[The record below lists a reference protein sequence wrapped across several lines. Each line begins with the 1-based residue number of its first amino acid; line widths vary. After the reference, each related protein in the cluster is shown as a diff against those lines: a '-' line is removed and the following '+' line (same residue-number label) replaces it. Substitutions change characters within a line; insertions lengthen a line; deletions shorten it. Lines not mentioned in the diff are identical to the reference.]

1 MKHKVIIIG
10 LSMVCSFYAHSERI
24 SQNAFLKIVD
34 NIAINNKEVMAAVAQ
49 DASVNASLSI
59 NNRLPAPELSFGH
72 LWGQRGIGNKWNVE
86 VSQSFDWPGM
96 YSARREANRYQSLA
110 SEASVA
116 KSIYDARCNTAQAL
130 ISAIYYD
137 KLTQLYSSNLSRVD
151 SLLDLY
157 NRGYKM
163 GEISIL
169 DVNKL
174 KIDRIAANR
183 ALASAKEGYTES
195 ISLLRELNNNEGVD
209 DVLSQLPDFPDIN
222 LLGLNT
228 YVAEISRYNAE
239 LNYKQHQAGVAKANV
254 KLAQQSKYPGFSV
267 GYSHEYEMGEN
278 FNGLT
283 VGITLPFLTSGKSVT
298 AARLEQLALEAEADA
313 LQTAIASRI
322 TGLYNRA
329 LLLYDEQTQYSKVL
343 SDDDSVRLLN
353 LALRQGHITLIDY
366 MLQVNF
372 FTEAKATYLE
382 VQHNYLQAAIAL
394 NLQILPTGFSA
405 Q

>member
-1 MKHKVIIIG
+1 MKHKVISIY
-10 LSMVCSFYAHSERI
+10 LLLLCSPVVNAERI
-24 SQNAFLKIVD
+24 SQSSFLSIVD
-34 NIAINNKEVMAAVAQ
+34 NIAINNKEVTAAIAQ

-116 KSIYDARCNTAQAL
+116 KSIYDARCNTAHAL

-174 KIDRIAANR
+174 KIDRIAANGWR
-183 ALASAKEGYTES
+183 
-195 ISLLRELNNNEGVD
+195 VPH
-209 DVLSQLPDFPDIN
+209 DVVPAA
-222 LLGLNT
+222 
-228 YVAEISRYNAE
+228 Y
-239 LNYKQHQAGVAKANV
+239 
-254 KLAQQSKYPGFSV
+254 
-267 GYSHEYEMGEN
+267 MG
-278 FNGLT
+278 
-283 VGITLPFLTSGKSVT
+283 
-298 AARLEQLALEAEADA
+298 A
-313 LQTAIASRI
+313 
-322 TGLYNRA
+322 
-329 LLLYDEQTQYSKVL
+329 
-343 SDDDSVRLLN
+343 
-353 LALRQGHITLIDY
+353 
-366 MLQVNF
+366 
-372 FTEAKATYLE
+372 
-382 VQHNYLQAAIAL
+382 
-394 NLQILPTGFSA
+394 
-405 Q
+405 